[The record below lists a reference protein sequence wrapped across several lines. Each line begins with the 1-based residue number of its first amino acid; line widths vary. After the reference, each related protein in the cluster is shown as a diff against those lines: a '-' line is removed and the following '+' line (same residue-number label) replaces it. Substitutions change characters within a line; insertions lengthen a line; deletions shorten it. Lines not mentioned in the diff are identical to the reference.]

1 MFELFSKGSSQLG
14 PQDSGPDHRGCER
27 TASVRQEH
35 ETRPARL
42 AIASVAL
49 IVAVLQPLGGR
60 DLTARASGAPPL
72 APNES
77 PSAIAVQPQ
86 QLPAPIVGK
95 QQPTP
100 GNDSEGPFL
109 TPKQRQE
116 LLKSNFEKM
125 KHDADDLAALAKS
138 LQQDVGK
145 SSENVLS
152 LKVLDRADKIEK
164 LARKIK
170 SEAKG
175 D

>member
-1 MFELFSKGSSQLG
+1 MAQNSNKHWAGSPRGIALMLFAAAILVTL
-14 PQDSGPDHRGCER
+14 SGRGL
-27 TASVRQEH
+27 AW
-35 ETRPARL
+35 RPGDR
-42 AIASVAL
+42 
-49 IVAVLQPLGGR
+49 
-60 DLTARASGAPPL
+60 PL
-72 APNES
+72 A
-77 PSAIAVQPQ
+77 AVEGGVTAGGAQPQ
-86 QLPAPIVGK
+86 QGTTLLQSPTSPILGEIK
-95 QQPTP
+95 QEP
-100 GNDSEGPFL
+100 GNDSQIPL

-116 LLKSNFEKM
+116 LLKSKFEKM

-164 LARKIK
+164 LARRIK

>member
-1 MFELFSKGSSQLG
+1 MQSPTSPILG
-14 PQDSGPDHRGCER
+14 EIK
-27 TASVRQEH
+27 QE
-35 ETRPARL
+35 
-42 AIASVAL
+42 
-49 IVAVLQPLGGR
+49 
-60 DLTARASGAPPL
+60 
-72 APNES
+72 
-77 PSAIAVQPQ
+77 
-86 QLPAPIVGK
+86 
-95 QQPTP
+95 P
-100 GNDSEGPFL
+100 GNDSQIPL

-116 LLKSNFEKM
+116 LLKSKFEKM

-164 LARKIK
+164 LARRIK